1 MLLGFRFLWITNH
14 FHVGYVVQRQQH
26 TYGLSRG
33 LHLHGDEKSETLK
46 TKKNRPK
53 RNQPPL
59 REATRIDEYL
69 NRLGRGE

>member
-1 MLLGFRFLWITNH
+1 MLFNGNSTRMASL
-14 FHVGYVVQRQQH
+14 VVSISMEMRKAK
-26 TYGLSRG
+26 LS
-33 LHLHGDEKSETLK
+33 KQ
-46 TKKNRPK
+46 KKNRPK